1 MRETS
6 LNGRVAWV
14 TGASGALGQAIARML
29 AAEGAEVFATSRRAE
44 PLEALAAEASG
55 IHALPADVT
64 DAASVT
70 EAARHIAEAASH
82 IDILVN
88 STTLPIFGP
97 FEDLDDAQ
105 WLAVLDAKLMGYV
118 RTMRAVLPAMAAR
131 EYGRIV
137 NISGRGGRQPSAAH
151 LPGSCANAAVNLL
164 TKGLADAY
172 GGKNIRINAVAPGPI
187 ESERLT
193 RLVEAGRRTNQE
205 EESPGR
211 LRLATPIP
219 RLGQPEEIAEAVLFL
234 VSDRSSYT
242 TGTVLQVDGGG
253 TASL

>member
-6 LNGRVAWV
+6 LRGRVAWV
-14 TGASGALGQAIARML
+14 TGASGALGQAVARVL
-29 AAEGAEVFATSRRAE
+29 AAEGAEVFATSRRAA
-44 PLEALAAEASG
+44 PLGALAAEASG
-55 IHALPADVT
+55 IRALPADVT
-64 DAASVT
+64 DATSVT
-70 EAARHIAEAASH
+70 AAARHIANAAGR

-97 FEDLDDAQ
+97 FEELDDAQ
-105 WLAVLDAKLMGYV
+105 WLTVLDAKLMGYV
-118 RTMRAVLPAMAAR
+118 RTMRAVLPGMAAR

-172 GGKNIRINAVAPGPI
+172 GAKNIRINAVAPGPI
-187 ESERLT
+187 QSERLE
-193 RLVEAGRRTNQE
+193 RLIEAGGPTNQE
-205 EESPGR
+205 EAPGR

-219 RLGQPEEIAEAVLFL
+219 RLGRPDEVAEAVLFL
-234 VSDRSSYT
+234 VSDRSNYT

-253 TASL
+253 TGSL